1 MLPADPNPSDV
12 RPRLRRSLHLALF
25 VTSIAWAVVA
35 TLFAARAARGFT
47 LRFQLSDE
55 FLLLD
60 AIFLVF
66 LLGVGFAMQQWIF
79 ARNTPL
85 RETLGLPRRPTAA
98 TEWATGAAIG
108 WGTILLA
115 VLPMALAGDL
125 HIRFWT
131 EPRSFFLVLV
141 NLVTVAGLSLAS
153 EMAFRGYP
161 YRRLID
167 AIGPSWATVVMALL
181 FAALGGL
188 NSDAGHGTT
197 AITVLFGF
205 LLCAAWLRTHALW
218 LGWGLHFAWIAC
230 TGILFGFPV
239 NGLDNIS
246 TVVQTRA
253 IGPDW
258 LTGGDLGPEGAL
270 LTALFLLGAIVILL
284 RTTRDWAWNY
294 THQPIEPGGYP
305 MDVAPPAAH
314 TAMEQQAKPPA
325 LVQILPTTPQARSVN
340 DDPR

>member
-1 MLPADPNPSDV
+1 MLPSDPNPSEA

-25 VTSIAWAVVA
+25 VTSIAWAVAA
-35 TLFAARAARGFT
+35 TLFAARAARGLT

-60 AIFLVF
+60 ALFLVL
-66 LLGVGFAMQQWIF
+66 LLGAGFAMLQSVV

-85 RETLGLPRRPTAA
+85 RETLGLPRRPTARA
-98 TEWATGAAIG
+98 EWATGAAIG
-108 WGTILLA
+108 WGTILLS

-131 EPRSFFLVLV
+131 EPRSFVLVLV
-141 NLVTVAGLSLAS
+141 NLATVAGLSLAS
-153 EMAFRGYP
+153 EIAFRGYP

-167 AIGPSWATVVMALL
+167 AIGPSWATIVMALL
-181 FAALGGL
+181 FAALGGF
-188 NSDAGHGTT
+188 SFGDSHAAT
-197 AITVLFGF
+197 AITILFGL
-205 LLCAAWLRTHALW
+205 LLCTAWLRTHALW
-218 LGWGLHFAWIAC
+218 LGWGLHFAWIASL
-230 TGILFGFPV
+230 GILFGLPV
-239 NGLDNIS
+239 NGLENIS

-253 IGPDW
+253 IGPAW
-258 LTGGDLGPEGAL
+258 LTGGELGPEGAL
-270 LTALFLLGAIVILL
+270 FTVLFLLGAIVVLI

-314 TAMEQQAKPPA
+314 TAMEKQAKPPA
-325 LVQILPTTPQARSVN
+325 LVQILPTTPQTRSVN

>member
-1 MLPADPNPSDV
+1 LLPADPNPTEV

-25 VTSIAWAVVA
+25 VTSIAWAIVA
-35 TLFAARAARGFT
+35 TLFASRAARGFS

-60 AIFLVF
+60 ALFLVF
-66 LLGVGFAMQQWIF
+66 LLGVGFAMLQSIF

-85 RETLGLPRRPTAA
+85 RETLGLPQRPSAR
-98 TEWATGAAIG
+98 TEWATGVAIG

-131 EPRSFFLVLV
+131 EPRSFVLVLV

-181 FAALGGL
+181 FAALGGF
-188 NSDAGHGTT
+188 NSDAGHGST
-197 AITVLFGF
+197 AITVLFGL

-239 NGLDNIS
+239 NGLENIS

-258 LTGGDLGPEGAL
+258 LTGGDFGPEGAL
-270 LTALFLLGAIVILL
+270 LTALFLVGAIAILV
-284 RTTRDWAWNY
+284 RTTRDWSWNY
-294 THQPIEPGGYP
+294 THQPIESGGYP

-314 TAMEQQAKPPA
+314 TAMEQQAKAPA
-325 LVQILPTTPQARSVN
+325 LVQILPTTPQTRSVN

>member
-1 MLPADPNPSDV
+1 MLQS
-12 RPRLRRSLHLALF
+12 
-25 VTSIAWAVVA
+25 VV
-35 TLFAARAARGFT
+35 
-47 LRFQLSDE
+47 
-55 FLLLD
+55 
-60 AIFLVF
+60 
-66 LLGVGFAMQQWIF
+66 

-85 RETLGLPRRPTAA
+85 RDTLGLPSRPTAP

-115 VLPMALAGDL
+115 VLPVALAGDL

-131 EPRSFFLVLV
+131 EPRSFLLVIV
-141 NLVTVAGLSLAS
+141 NLATVAGLALAS

-181 FAALGGL
+181 FAALGGFT
-188 NSDAGHGTT
+188 SGTGHGAT
-197 AITVLFGF
+197 AITVLFGL
-205 LLCAAWLRTHALW
+205 LLCTAWLRTHALW
-218 LGWGLHFAWIAC
+218 LGWGLHFAWIASL
-230 TGILFGFPV
+230 GILFGFPV

-270 LTALFLLGAIVILL
+270 LTGVFLLGAIAVLI

-325 LVQILPTTPQARSVN
+325 LVQILPTTPQTRSVN